1 MITGNYQ
8 ARSVS
13 DRRSGS
19 SWPAEKRRR
28 LGLVALSAPVR
39 RAIFGIA
46 SVGILICGSGEA
58 RASAGC
64 DAVDAGTWNVTQTD
78 GPAFSQ
84 KTVTGF
90 VVGDKITFTITGI
103 NATLAASAQ
112 WWIASVSAPGTLLVN
127 ETIYVDKSVVRTY
140 TVTGNGGDTSL
151 NQVLRFQ
158 VQHIGQTVS
167 VTASCGNR
175 PVTGATNSQKLRAV
189 QVQGSA
195 MAAQTSGAA
204 ITGAVGNAIN
214 DAFANGGSP
223 VTFSP
228 NGMTFNFAAEPDADV
243 ASRSDVSRR
252 ADDAFA
258 ALAYAGGGYIKAPR
272 AAPVFE
278 RQWSLWADI
287 RGTGWD
293 RNNAAGGDLRGT
305 QVNATAGIGY
315 KLRPDVLV
323 GVFAGYEN
331 FNYDF
336 VSLAGNLKGSGGTLG
351 GYAAWRIAPTLRW
364 DAMAGWSGLSYD
376 GVAGTANGS
385 FTGSRWIASTGL
397 TGNYRVAAFVFE
409 PSAKVYALWEHQ
421 GAWTDSLKASQASR
435 DFATGRISTGGRVIA
450 PWQMSGTTTLS
461 PYLGFYG
468 DWRFATDNALPVG
481 VPFVGLNDGW
491 SGRVTGGVNIAT
503 AGGGSLALGGEYG
516 GIGANYGV
524 WTANARANW
533 PF

>member
-1 MITGNYQ
+1 M
-8 ARSVS
+8 V
-13 DRRSGS
+13 
-19 SWPAEKRRR
+19 
-28 LGLVALSAPVR
+28 
-39 RAIFGIA
+39 FGIA
-46 SVGILICGSGEA
+46 SVGILVCGSGEA

-64 DAVDAGTWNVTQTD
+64 DSLNAGTWNVTQTD

-90 VVGDKITFTITGI
+90 VVGDKITFTITGV
-103 NATLAASAQ
+103 NATLAAGGQ
-112 WWIASVSAPGTLLVN
+112 WWITSVSAPGTLLDDYS
-127 ETIYVDKSVVRTY
+127 IYSSGTVVRTY

-151 NQVLRFQ
+151 RQVLRFQ
-158 VQHIGQTVS
+158 VQNIGETIS
-167 VTASCGNR
+167 VTAACL
-175 PVTGATNSQKLRAV
+175 PVGGHASTKPTNSQKLRAM
-189 QVQGSA
+189 QVQGSTI
-195 MAAQTSGAA
+195 AAQASGAA
-204 ITGAVGNAIN
+204 ITGAVGNAID
-214 DAFANGGSP
+214 DAFSNGGKP
-223 VTFSP
+223 VTFGA
-228 NGMTFNFAAEPDADV
+228 NGMSFNFAADPDADV
-243 ASRSDVSRR
+243 GTRSDVTRR

-258 ALAYAGGGYIKAPR
+258 ALAYVGPTKAPR
-272 AAPVFE
+272 VPTLE

-293 RNNAAGGDLRGT
+293 RNNAGGDLRGT
-305 QVNATAGIGY
+305 QINATAGIGY

-323 GVFAGYEN
+323 GVFAGFEN

-336 VSLAGNLKGSGGTLG
+336 VSLAGNLKGSGGTAG

-376 GVAGTANGS
+376 GVAGTASGS

-397 TGNYRVAAFVFE
+397 TGNTRVAAFVFE
-409 PSAKVYALWEHQ
+409 PSAKIYALWEHQ
-421 GAWTDSLKASQASR
+421 GAWTDSLKVLQASR
-435 DFATGRISTGGRVIA
+435 DFATGRISAGGRVIA
-450 PWQMSGTTTLS
+450 PWRVSATTTLS

-481 VPFVGLNDGW
+481 VPFVGIGDGW
-491 SGRVTGGVNIAT
+491 SGRVTGGVNIAMVS
-503 AGGGSLALGGEYG
+503 GGSLALGGEYG

>member
-1 MITGNYQ
+1 MALASPGCTALNGTRIGGVLSGTVTAGGFSAGDIITVTVVN
-8 ARSVS
+8 
-13 DRRSGS
+13 
-19 SWPAEKRRR
+19 
-28 LGLVALSAPVR
+28 
-39 RAIFGIA
+39 
-46 SVGILICGSGEA
+46 SVGGDTAGLGEYNPSFTARLANSSIVGS
-58 RASAGC
+58 
-64 DAVDAGTWNVTQTD
+64 
-78 GPAFSQ
+78 
-84 KTVTGF
+84 
-90 VVGDKITFTITGI
+90 
-103 NATLAASAQ
+103 
-112 WWIASVSAPGTLLVN
+112 
-127 ETIYVDKSVVRTY
+127 RTY
-140 TVTGNGGDTSL
+140 TVPADTANNFTISGSYF
-151 NQVLRFQ
+151 NNASEF
-158 VQHIGQTVS
+158 S
-167 VTASCGNR
+167 WNCTAAAR
-175 PVTGATNSQKLRAV
+175 TNTDSQKLRSV
-189 QVQGSA
+189 QILGSN
-195 MAAQTSGAA
+195 MVAQASGAA

-214 DAFANGGSP
+214 DAFASGGNP
-223 VTFSP
+223 VTVGP
-228 NGMTFNFAAEPDADV
+228 NSMTFNFAADPEADV
-243 ASRSDVSRR
+243 ASSSDATRR

-258 ALAYAGGGYIKAPR
+258 ALAYAGGRYVKAAR
-272 AAPVFE
+272 AAPTFE

-293 RNNAAGGDLRGT
+293 RTNSSAMDLRGT

-323 GVFAGYEN
+323 GAFAGYEN

-336 VSLAGNLKGSGGTLG
+336 VSLAGNLKGSGGTVG
-351 GYAAWRIAPTLRW
+351 GYAAWRITPTLRW

-397 TGNYRVAAFVFE
+397 TGSYRVAAYIFE
-409 PSAKVYALWEHQ
+409 PSAKVYALWERQ
-421 GAWTDSLKASQASR
+421 DAWIDSLGVSQSSR
-435 DFATGRISTGGRVIA
+435 DFSTGRISTGGRVIA
-450 PWQMSGTTTLS
+450 PWQTSATTTLS

>member
-1 MITGNYQ
+1 MGIRPVSF
-8 ARSVS
+8 ARRV
-13 DRRSGS
+13 
-19 SWPAEKRRR
+19 
-28 LGLVALSAPVR
+28 V
-39 RAIFGIA
+39 FGIA
-46 SVGILICGSGEA
+46 SVGILLFGSGEA

-64 DAVDAGTWNVTQTD
+64 DSVNAGTLNVTQTN

-90 VVGDKITFTITGI
+90 AVGDKITFTVTGV
-103 NATLAASAQ
+103 NVAFAASAQ
-112 WWIASVSAPGTLLVN
+112 WWITSVSVPGTLLDDYG
-127 ETIYVDKSVVRTY
+127 IYSSGTVVRTY

-151 NQVLRFQ
+151 KQVLRFQ
-158 VQHIGQTVS
+158 VQNIGQTIS
-167 VTASCGNR
+167 VTAACLSLY
-175 PVTGATNSQKLRAV
+175 TGPTDSQKLRAV
-189 QVQGSA
+189 QVQGST
-195 MAAQTSGAA
+195 MVAQASGAA
-204 ITGAVGNAIN
+204 LTGAVDGAIG
-214 DAFANGGSP
+214 DAFANGGRP
-223 VTFSP
+223 VTFGA
-228 NGMTFNFAAEPDADV
+228 NGMSFNFAADPDAG
-243 ASRSDVSRR
+243 AGTRSGVTRR

-258 ALAYAGGGYIKAPR
+258 ALAYAGGPTKAPR
-272 AAPVFE
+272 VPTLE

-293 RNNAAGGDLRGT
+293 RNNAAGDLRGT
-305 QVNATAGIGY
+305 QINATAGIGY

-323 GVFAGYEN
+323 GVFAGFEN
-331 FNYDF
+331 FSYDF
-336 VSLAGNLKGSGGTLG
+336 VSLAGNLKGSGGTVG

-376 GVAGTANGS
+376 GVAGTASGS

-409 PSAKVYALWEHQ
+409 PSAKIYALWEHQ
-421 GAWTDSLKASQASR
+421 GAWTDSLKVSQASR
-435 DFATGRISTGGRVIA
+435 DFATGRISAGGRVIA
-450 PWQMSGTTTLS
+450 PWQVSATTTLS

-481 VPFVGLNDGW
+481 VPFAGISDGW
-491 SGRVTGGVNIAT
+491 SGRVTGGVNIAM
-503 AGGGSLALGGEYG
+503 AGGGSLGLGGEYG